1 VQIVSIVSRMDSV
14 LTVITVMLI
23 EMTSHPKLHDCKH
36 KQLFSFCDTLVFDK
50 NKITPED
57 DPSLGIET
65 SSKLKQ
71 EPVPFSQKNKMD
83 KGKSRGD

>member
-1 VQIVSIVSRMDSV
+1 MDSV

-57 DPSLGIET
+57 DPRLGIET

-71 EPVPFSQKNKMD
+71 ERSSILSKEQNGQRQKQ
-83 KGKSRGD
+83 RGLVKL